1 MTWFIKDNRTWA
13 QKIFGDILKCGEI
26 PKHVALIMDGN
37 RRFAREKNM
46 QKIQGHISGF
56 EKLVEVNLFIFIS
69 TY

>member
-1 MTWFIKDNRTWA
+1 MTWFIEDKRTWT
-13 QKIFGDILKCGEI
+13 QKIFGDILKCGEV

-56 EKLVEVNLFIFIS
+56 EKLVEVYFLVIQFIS
-69 TY
+69 